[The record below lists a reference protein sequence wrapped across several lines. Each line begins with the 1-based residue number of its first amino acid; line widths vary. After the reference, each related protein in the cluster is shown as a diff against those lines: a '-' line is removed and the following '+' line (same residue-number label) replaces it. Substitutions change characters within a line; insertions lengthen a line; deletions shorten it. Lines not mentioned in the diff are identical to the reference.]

1 MNRVDNWKKLA
12 SPEPCVVCGLDTW
25 AMRDTC
31 AVHMHCSTWGVCLDD
46 RTTRAVNTSDLTV
59 AGERVATWEY
69 WGERRDEA
77 NAWEHVRIY
86 SAPPW
91 ISTFF
96 DIMNNRG
103 PPIGHTHREVD
114 EAIDRITGRG
124 FPLGWADTNQAVV
137 QHDDLNEVIV
147 RHGGHID
154 DDGEIVW
161 PRGGFVD
168 AIGQWPG
175 DESDDEVNAGLRD
188 VE

>member
-77 NAWEHVRIY
+77 NAWERGDAAREGRRIQ
-86 SAPPW
+86 SDHWTTHA
-91 ISTFF
+91 
-96 DIMNNRG
+96 G
-103 PPIGHTHREVD
+103 PTR
-114 EAIDRITGRG
+114 
-124 FPLGWADTNQAVV
+124 
-137 QHDDLNEVIV
+137 
-147 RHGGHID
+147 
-154 DDGEIVW
+154 
-161 PRGGFVD
+161 
-168 AIGQWPG
+168 
-175 DESDDEVNAGLRD
+175 
-188 VE
+188 